1 MRNAEKVLPVLL
13 VIASI
18 VVAIIFVKVASE
30 RPLTQLESVFLQAFV
45 LLAGLLGSFIFGRQS
60 ARKAAFEIIK
70 PHARSAFRR
79 LLSLYN
85 SLSRLASTIDHARSS
100 NSNSMEE
107 KAVLDKLEAIVT
119 EQIATADDAL
129 EDWGDIIPDDVNKL
143 RKKLG
148 RIAKKEIER

>member
-1 MRNAEKVLPVLL
+1 MKNTKKVLPIIL
-13 VIASI
+13 ISASI
-18 VVAIIFVKVASE
+18 AVATIFIIVASKQ
-30 RPLTQLESVFLQAFV
+30 PLSQLEIVSFQVFI
-45 LLAGLLGSFIFGRQS
+45 LLLGLLGSFIFGQQS
-60 ARKAAFEIIK
+60 AINAAREIIK

-129 EDWGDIIPDDVNKL
+129 EDWGDIVPDDVDEL

-148 RIAKKEIER
+148 GIAKKEVER

>member
-1 MRNAEKVLPVLL
+1 MPVIL
-13 VIASI
+13 VVASI

-30 RPLTQLESVFLQAFV
+30 RPLTQLESGFFQA
-45 LLAGLLGSFIFGRQS
+45 LALSLGLLGSFIFGRQS
-60 ARKAAFEIIK
+60 AKRSAREIIK

-107 KAVLDKLEAIVT
+107 EAVLDKLEAIVT

-129 EDWGDIIPDDVNKL
+129 EDWRDIVPDDVDEL

-148 RIAKKEIER
+148 GIAKKEVER

>member
-1 MRNAEKVLPVLL
+1 MKNTKKVLPIIL
-13 VIASI
+13 ISASI
-18 VVAIIFVKVASE
+18 AVAIIFIIVASKQ
-30 RPLTQLESVFLQAFV
+30 PLTQLEIVSFQVFI
-45 LLAGLLGSFIFGRQS
+45 LLLGLLGSFIFGRQS
-60 ARKAAFEIIK
+60 AIKAAREIIK

-85 SLSRLASTIDHARSS
+85 SLSRLAFTIDHARSS

-129 EDWGDIIPDDVNKL
+129 EDWGDIVPDDVDEL

-148 RIAKKEIER
+148 GIAKKEVER